1 VSKLRVRFYNV
12 RFGDAILVTV
22 PDKDPQTNVTTT
34 RHILID
40 VGNAPLVASTEG
52 GDDSVFKPVVEHLV
66 ETVGNAGIDLYV
78 MTHEHLDHVQGLPHA
93 DKKTF
98 NGQLAQNLPIRFA
111 WLPASAAEDYYD
123 EHPDAKKKK
132 LAFTQMY
139 EAISRH
145 LQLAG
150 VEKLAPFQRFL
161 AINNPASTKQCVE
174 FLRDIATEKTS
185 FVHRSIGK
193 PANGTPLFKVKN
205 THPFKEAKFEIW
217 APEED
222 TSDYYGTF
230 QPLALASPAG
240 AAAASAPAPAP
251 QPPAGVDAG
260 AFYNL
265 VDSRLRGIGD
275 NMLAIDKAENNT
287 SVVFLLEWRGWR
299 LLFAGDAEIRS
310 WKTMHREGVLKPVHF
325 LKVSHHG
332 SHNGTPED
340 EIFEAILPKPAA
352 DNKKRK
358 ACVSTWTDTYPGI
371 PHEETNDRLKTRCT
385 FLTTLDDT
393 DALFYDVEFED

>member
-12 RFGDAILVTV
+12 HFGDAILITV
-22 PDKDPQTNVTTT
+22 PDKNPQNGQTTT

-40 VGNAPLVASTEG
+40 VGNAPLVASPEG
-52 GDDSVFKPVVEHLV
+52 GDDSVFKPVVEHIV
-66 ETVGNAGIDLYV
+66 ETVGDAGIDLYV

-98 NGQLAQNLPIRFA
+98 DGKLAEKLPIRFA
-111 WLPASAAEDYYD
+111 WLPGSAAEDYYD
-123 EHPDAKKKK
+123 THPDAKKQK
-132 LAFTQMY
+132 LAFTAMY
-139 EAISRH
+139 ETIERH

-150 VEKLAPFQRFL
+150 VDKLAPFQRFL

-174 FLRDIATEKTS
+174 FLRDMATEKTS
-185 FVHRSIGK
+185 FVHRSVGE

-205 THPFKEAKFEIW
+205 THPFKEVKFEIW

-222 TSDYYGTF
+222 TSDYYGSF
-230 QPLALASPAG
+230 QPLALAEPVAG
-240 AAAASAPAPAP
+240 VAAATEATPL
-251 QPPAGVDAG
+251 PPAGVDAG

-275 NMLAIDKAENNT
+275 NMLAIDKAANNT

-299 LLFAGDAEIRS
+299 LLFSGDAEIRS

-340 EIFEAILPKPAA
+340 EIFDAILPKPAP
-352 DNKKRK
+352 DNRKRT
-358 ACVSTWTDTYPGI
+358 AAVSTWTETYPGI
-371 PHEETNDRLKTRCT
+371 PHEETNDRLKTRCK
-385 FLTTLDDT
+385 FLTTLDDE